1 MDKLIYSKLGKLRIL
16 CSLPLFSDSICLK
29 KQSAAEHGFTQIILS
44 MILAPE
50 LGFTKVET
58 CELIELAIFAEFP
71 KVYLGDP
78 SFYLRD
84 RHKEVKE
91 VYNKARAR
99 LWKEVEHSLDFKT
112 SRSSLLFGI
121 HEFVDAFAA
130 RLYVERESLLG
141 NQFFK
146 FEREH
151 SFYNKKRLLA
161 LEGKDLH
168 KKHPVI
174 AAGLAEELPSNEE
187 TQIRWSQISE
197 FFDDLFEESKTALE
211 TGGIGEYSATL
222 LGMFEKLK
230 EHYRYKGWDYH
241 YPESVAAHTFQ
252 VTYIA
257 CAIAIKL
264 NLSIE
269 QRLDLYHA
277 ATLHDLAEAYAGDVI
292 YPVKMREKDM
302 GALHKKLELQ
312 VLDYISYRFQINLT
326 EDPYLLMIV
335 EVCDKMSSELYFD
348 RERQSGNKAFKIQN
362 ISMEKVRKHYAEK
375 YPEVFKIVD
384 ELWQEY
390 YDTQKDKVPIGFEP
404 M

>member
-1 MDKLIYSKLGKLRIL
+1 MDKLIHSKLGKLRIL

-29 KQSAAEHGFTQIILS
+29 RQSAAEHGFTQIILS
-44 MILAPE
+44 MVLAPQ
-50 LGFTKVET
+50 LKFSPVET

-84 RHKEVKE
+84 RHREAKE
-91 VYNKARAR
+91 VYNQARAR
-99 LWKEVEHSLDFKT
+99 LWEEVEHSLNFKT

-121 HEFVDAFAA
+121 HEFVDSFAA

-146 FEREH
+146 FERTH
-151 SFYNKKRLLA
+151 SFYQKKSLLA
-161 LEGKDLH
+161 KEGKDLH
-168 KKHPVI
+168 KKHPIV
-174 AAGLAEELPSNEE
+174 AVGLEEEPSHDGESE
-187 TQIRWSQISE
+187 IHWGQISE
-197 FFDDLFEESKTALE
+197 FFDNLFEESKMALE
-211 TGGIGEYSATL
+211 TGGIGEYSATF

-230 EHYRYKGWDYH
+230 EHFRYKGWDYH

-252 VTYIA
+252 VTFLACLIA
-257 CAIAIKL
+257 LKL

-292 YPVKMREKDM
+292 FPVKMREKDM
-302 GALHKKLELQ
+302 GAFHKKLELQ
-312 VLDYISYRFQINLT
+312 VLDYISYRFHINLT
-326 EDPYLLMIV
+326 QDPYLLMIV

-348 RERQSGNKAFKIQN
+348 RERRSGNHAFKIPN

-375 YPEVFKIVD
+375 HPEVFKIVD

-390 YDTQKDKVPIGFEP
+390 YDSQKEKVPIGFEP